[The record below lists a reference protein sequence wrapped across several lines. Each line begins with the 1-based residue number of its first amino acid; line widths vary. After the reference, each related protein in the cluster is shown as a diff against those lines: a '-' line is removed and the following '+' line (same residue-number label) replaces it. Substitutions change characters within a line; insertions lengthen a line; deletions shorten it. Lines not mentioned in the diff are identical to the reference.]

1 MENGFGMRLMHST
14 LTPRIAPS
22 LILDSGASKMA
33 GMMTVTGSGSGRRTA
48 AISRERFKSF
58 RKIDSTL
65 QNTKRL
71 LFLRRG
77 ETEYGCN
84 GSILWVATDIEA
96 MGGGTFG
103 SKLNSSFLSRVFSC
117 SSRKEATK
125 PEDEPENNI
134 FISNVIKQMDS
145 VKHKV
150 QVLNITYLT
159 EFRKDEH
166 PSKNRGPDTPDE
178 ASLVPAWNT
187 RYEE

>member
-48 AISRERFKSF
+48 AISRE
-58 RKIDSTL
+58 
-65 QNTKRL
+65 
-71 LFLRRG
+71 
-77 ETEYGCN
+77 
-84 GSILWVATDIEA
+84 
-96 MGGGTFG
+96 
-103 SKLNSSFLSRVFSC
+103 
-117 SSRKEATK
+117 
-125 PEDEPENNI
+125 
-134 FISNVIKQMDS
+134 
-145 VKHKV
+145 
-150 QVLNITYLT
+150 
-159 EFRKDEH
+159 FRKDEH